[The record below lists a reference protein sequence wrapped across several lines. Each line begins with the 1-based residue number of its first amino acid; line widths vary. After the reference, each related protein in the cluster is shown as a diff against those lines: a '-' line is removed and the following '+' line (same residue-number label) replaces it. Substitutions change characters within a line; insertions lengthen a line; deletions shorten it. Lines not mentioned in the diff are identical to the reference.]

1 MQEVEKRPFLDS
13 LIGRTHVR
21 TKRLK
26 EKLIEIQKKRG

>member
-13 LIGRTHVR
+13 LIGSVR